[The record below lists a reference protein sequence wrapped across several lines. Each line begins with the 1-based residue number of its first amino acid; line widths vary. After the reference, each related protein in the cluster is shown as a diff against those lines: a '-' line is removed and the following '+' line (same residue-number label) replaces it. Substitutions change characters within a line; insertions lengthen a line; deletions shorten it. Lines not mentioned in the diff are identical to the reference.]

1 MNLRT
6 GNYREGRPRAVKPRA
21 LLLSLDYAPQT
32 GGQPRLITAIVEATA
47 DMVDWKVITAAPGA
61 PDERVVR
68 AGGMRSMVTQTLRA
82 RRWLDAADDRLVVSA
97 HAYLGPLAHV
107 VGLLSKAPVSTLCYG
122 RELVP
127 ANLAHRLAL
136 STLRLDHKVVTIS
149 RHSQDVVRGLGV
161 KPQHSAWVGCEL
173 KPRFT
178 RPGDPSP
185 RTQAGLHAVAVTRL
199 CEGYKNL
206 EVTLRAVALLVA
218 DGTVEHYTIVGDGP
232 RRASLQRRI
241 DRLGLGEHVTLAG
254 RLDDR
259 QLGDLLQTA
268 HVGLF
273 PSRVSRAEGGFEGF
287 GIVVQEFAAAGLP
300 VIVGDV
306 GGAGDAARTEWA
318 KLVQPDD
325 LAAWVDA
332 LDELARDEPLRMS
345 MAQAAHRF
353 GQTLD
358 TATTARSFLDAL
370 RGVPAPTPISRRNLL
385 GVN

>member
-1 MNLRT
+1 MNPRMRSDR
-6 GNYREGRPRAVKPRA
+6 GSSPRAVKPRA
-21 LLLSLDYAPQT
+21 LLLTLDYAPQT
-32 GGQPRLITAIVEATA
+32 GGQPRLIKAIVDATA
-47 DMVDWKVITAAPGA
+47 DMVDWKVMTMAPGA

-68 AGGMRSMVTQTLRA
+68 ADGMRSMVTKTLSA

-136 STLRLDHKVVTIS
+136 ATLRLDHKVVTIS
-149 RHSQDVVRGLGV
+149 AHSREVVRGLGV
-161 KPQHSAWVGCEL
+161 KPEHSAWVGCEL

-178 RPGDPSP
+178 RPTSPSP
-185 RTQAGLHAVAVTRL
+185 RALGGLHAVTVTRL

-218 DGTVEHYTIVGDGP
+218 DGTIEHYTIVGDGP

-241 DRLGLGEHVTLAG
+241 DRLGLGHHVTLVG
-254 RLDDR
+254 RLDDQ
-259 QLGDLLQTA
+259 QLGDLLQRA

-273 PSRVSRAEGGFEGF
+273 PSRVSIAEGGFEGF

-300 VIVGDV
+300 VIVGDA
-306 GGAGDAARTEWA
+306 GGAGDAARPEWA
-318 KLVQPDD
+318 KLVPPDD
-325 LAAWVDA
+325 MAAWVDA
-332 LDELARDEPLRMS
+332 LDELARDEPLRLS
-345 MAQAAHRF
+345 MASAAHNF

-370 RGVPAPTPISRRNLL
+370 RGGPTPTPISRRNLL
-385 GVN
+385 GVG